1 MTKTSDFDDKVNYSD
16 DYKGNYSN
24 NYSGDY
30 RDNYSSDYSATG
42 YARLEKSLIDIVKE
56 QQAKLGYRKEIVRLY
71 YPLSTLRHF
80 FECAGADNKIATG
93 MISEQQMLE
102 ILAPNNLPKQLTDTI
117 GEIKVTAKNERFC
130 IEIPPE
136 GSEYVHENTADNEFI
151 RELITLV
158 GTHGCTMEQITELFY
173 KYSDDIEKKEMQ
185 NGEFDCY
192 IRFLNEP
199 DDTYYYCFH
208 DEGCHIIYHR
218 FLPQDYADFGF

>member
-1 MTKTSDFDDKVNYSD
+1 MTKICDFDDKM
-16 DYKGNYSN
+16 

-30 RDNYSSDYSATG
+30 SSTG
-42 YARLEKSLIDIVKE
+42 YARLAKSLIDIVKE

-93 MISEQQMLE
+93 MISEQQ
-102 ILAPNNLPKQLTDTI
+102 LTDAI

-151 RELITLV
+151 SELIALV

-173 KYSDDIEKKEMQ
+173 KYSDNIEKKDMQ

>member
-1 MTKTSDFDDKVNYSD
+1 MTKTSDFDDKVNYSGD
-16 DYKGNYSN
+16 FKGSYSDN
-24 NYSGDY
+24 NIGDY
-30 RDNYSSDYSATG
+30 RDNYSSTG
-42 YARLEKSLIDIVKE
+42 YSRLAKSLIDIVKE

-93 MISEQQMLE
+93 VISENQMLE
-102 ILAPNNLPKQLTDTI
+102 ILASDNLPKQLTDTI
-117 GEIKVTAKNERFC
+117 GEIKVTARNERFC

-151 RELITLV
+151 SGLIELV
-158 GTHGCTMEQITELFY
+158 GTHGCTMERITELFY

-192 IRFLNEP
+192 IRFLNDP

>member
-1 MTKTSDFDDKVNYSD
+1 MTKTTDFDDKVNYSSD
-16 DYKGNYSN
+16 FKGNCSDN
-24 NYSGDY
+24 NSDNCSG
-30 RDNYSSDYSATG
+30 DYSATG
-42 YARLEKSLIDIVKE
+42 YSRLAKSLIDIVKE

-71 YPLSTLRHF
+71 YPLSTLSHF
-80 FECAGADNKIATG
+80 FESAGADNKIAATV
-93 MISEQQMLE
+93 ISEQQMLE
-102 ILAPNNLPKQLTDTI
+102 ILAPNNLPKQLTDSI

-136 GSEYVHENTADNEFI
+136 GSKYVHENTADNEFI
-151 RELITLV
+151 SELIALV

-192 IRFLNEP
+192 IRFLNNP

>member
-1 MTKTSDFDDKVNYSD
+1 MTKTSDFDDKVNYSG
-16 DYKGNYSN
+16 DYKG

-42 YARLEKSLIDIVKE
+42 YARLAKSLIDIVKE

-80 FECAGADNKIATG
+80 FECAGADYKIATG

-102 ILAPNNLPKQLTDTI
+102 ILAPNNLPKQLTATI
-117 GEIKVTAKNERFC
+117 GEIKATAKNERFC

-151 RELITLV
+151 SELIALV
-158 GTHGCTMEQITELFY
+158 GT
-173 KYSDDIEKKEMQ
+173 
-185 NGEFDCY
+185 
-192 IRFLNEP
+192 R
-199 DDTYYYCFH
+199 TYNLSLTSEVLQYT
-208 DEGCHIIYHR
+208 DSSL
-218 FLPQDYADFGF
+218 LPVVSSIFPSVLLSALAHASLSSK

>member
-1 MTKTSDFDDKVNYSD
+1 MTKTSDFDDKVNYSGD
-16 DYKGNYSN
+16 FKGSYSDN
-24 NYSGDY
+24 NSGD
-30 RDNYSSDYSATG
+30 YSSDYSTTG
-42 YARLEKSLIDIVKE
+42 YSRLAKSLIDIVKE

-93 MISEQQMLE
+93 VISENQMLE
-102 ILAPNNLPKQLTDTI
+102 ILASDNLPKQLTDTI
-117 GEIKVTAKNERFC
+117 GEIKVTARNERFC

-151 RELITLV
+151 SGLIELV
-158 GTHGCTMEQITELFY
+158 GTHGCTMERITELFY

-192 IRFLNEP
+192 IRFLNDP

>member
-1 MTKTSDFDDKVNYSD
+1 MTKTSDFDDKVNYSG
-16 DYKGNYSN
+16 DYKGNYS
-24 NYSGDY
+24 S
-30 RDNYSSDYSATG
+30 TG
-42 YARLEKSLIDIVKE
+42 YARLAKNLIDIVKE

-102 ILAPNNLPKQLTDTI
+102 ILAPNNLPKQLIDTI

-151 RELITLV
+151 SELIALV
-158 GTHGCTMEQITELFY
+158 GTHGCTHGCTMEQITELFY
-173 KYSDDIEKKEMQ
+173 KYSDNIEKKDMQ

>member
-1 MTKTSDFDDKVNYSD
+1 MTKTSDFDDKVNYSSD
-16 DYKGNYSN
+16 FKGNCSDN
-24 NYSGDY
+24 NSDNCSGDY
-30 RDNYSSDYSATG
+30 SNTG
-42 YARLEKSLIDIVKE
+42 YGRLAKSLIDIVKE

-71 YPLSTLRHF
+71 YPLPTLRHF
-80 FECAGADNKIATG
+80 FECAGDDNKIAATV
-93 MISEQQMLE
+93 ISEQQMLE
-102 ILAPNNLPKQLTDTI
+102 ILAPNNLPKQLTDSI

-130 IEIPPE
+130 IEIPPN

-151 RELITLV
+151 SELIALV
-158 GTHGCTMEQITELFY
+158 GTHGCSMEQITELFY

-192 IRFLNEP
+192 IRFLNNP

>member
-1 MTKTSDFDDKVNYSD
+1 MTKTSDFDYKVNYSGD
-16 DYKGNYSN
+16 FKGSYSDN
-24 NYSGDY
+24 NIGDY
-30 RDNYSSDYSATG
+30 RDNYSSTG
-42 YARLEKSLIDIVKE
+42 YSRLAKSLIDIVKE

-93 MISEQQMLE
+93 VISEQQMLE
-102 ILAPNNLPKQLTDTI
+102 ILAPNNLPRQLTDTI

-130 IEIPPE
+130 IEIPPK

-151 RELITLV
+151 SELIALV

-192 IRFLNEP
+192 IRFLNNP
-199 DDTYYYCFH
+199 DDIYYYCFH

-218 FLPQDYADFGF
+218 FLPQDYADFEF

>member
-42 YARLEKSLIDIVKE
+42 YARLAKSLIDIVKE

-117 GEIKVTAKNERFC
+117 GEIKVTAKNKRFC

-151 RELITLV
+151 SELIALV
-158 GTHGCTMEQITELFY
+158 GTHGCTMEQITAVLQ
-173 KYSDDIEKKEMQ
+173 ILGRHREKGNAK
-185 NGEFDCY
+185 
-192 IRFLNEP
+192 R
-199 DDTYYYCFH
+199 
-208 DEGCHIIYHR
+208 R
-218 FLPQDYADFGF
+218 V

>member
-1 MTKTSDFDDKVNYSD
+1 MTKTSDFDDKVNYSG
-16 DYKGNYSN
+16 DYKG

-42 YARLEKSLIDIVKE
+42 YARLAKSLIDIVKE

-71 YPLSTLRHF
+71 YPLSI
-80 FECAGADNKIATG
+80 ECAGDDNKIVAG
-93 MISEQQMLE
+93 VISEQQMLE
-102 ILAPNNLPKQLTDTI
+102 ILAPDNLPKQLTDTI

-173 KYSDDIEKKEMQ
+173 KYSDDIEKKRK
-185 NGEFDCY
+185 CKTAS
-192 IRFLNEP
+192 L
-199 DDTYYYCFH
+199 TVTS
-208 DEGCHIIYHR
+208 
-218 FLPQDYADFGF
+218 AS